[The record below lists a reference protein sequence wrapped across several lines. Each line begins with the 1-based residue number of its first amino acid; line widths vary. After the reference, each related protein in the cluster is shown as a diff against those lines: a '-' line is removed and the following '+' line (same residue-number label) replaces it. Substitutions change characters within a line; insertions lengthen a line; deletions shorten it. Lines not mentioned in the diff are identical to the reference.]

1 MRRNYHPM
9 EMKGNLLLPAGEMPT
24 LSRKKGFGMNN
35 SKSIMGKMLLE
46 IFDALFIMLLCF
58 ATLFS
63 AMLMKGDSLHG
74 MRYSIN
80 ALTLGIT
87 LIGLSIYFAFVLSQS
102 DKGLKALIHRIY
114 KNKSSTIVEQD

>member
-1 MRRNYHPM
+1 MRRNYHSM
-9 EMKGNLLLPAGEMPT
+9 EMKDNRMLPAGEMPT
-24 LSRKKGFGMNN
+24 LPRKKRFGMND
-35 SKSIMGKMLLE
+35 SKSIMGKILLE

-74 MRYSIN
+74 MQYSIN

-87 LIGLSIYFAFVLSQS
+87 LIGLSIYFVFVLSQS
-102 DKGLKALIHRIY
+102 DKGLKALIHQIY
-114 KNKSSTIVEQD
+114 KDK